1 MAHINITTDEGE
13 VVAIIDT
20 DDWNLDKDL
29 ARQALGLE
37 VYEAVKRADRM
48 DKEAADGP
56 KHCGYCGLIAARES
70 IGRCANRCPRCG
82 T

>member
-29 ARQALGLE
+29 ARQALDMD
-37 VYEAVKRADRM
+37 VHEAVKRADRM
-48 DKEAADGP
+48 DDKRPSA
-56 KHCGYCGLIAARES
+56 
-70 IGRCANRCPRCG
+70 
-82 T
+82 